1 MEKQYSIEFKEQIL
15 RECIETGNVAV
26 VARRHEISANTIHT
40 WRKKQRERGSLESLP
55 KAKANRFKEMEK
67 RLKEISTENEQLK
80 RLVANKEL
88 ELAVLR
94 DLANIKN
101 PR

>member
-1 MEKQYSIEFKEQIL
+1 ME
-15 RECIETGNVAV
+15 R
-26 VARRHEISANTIHT
+26 
-40 WRKKQRERGSLESLP
+40 
-55 KAKANRFKEMEK
+55 
-67 RLKEISTENEQLK
+67 RLKKISTENEQLK